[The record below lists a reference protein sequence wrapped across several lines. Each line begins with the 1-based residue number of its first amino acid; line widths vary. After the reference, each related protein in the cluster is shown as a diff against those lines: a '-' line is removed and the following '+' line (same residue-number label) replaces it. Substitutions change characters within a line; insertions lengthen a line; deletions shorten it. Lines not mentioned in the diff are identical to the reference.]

1 MVKHPKRQNLT
12 LFILLLFTFSFIS
25 CARAIKDT
33 VDIETVFCPR
43 EDCHAVFLS
52 TLKNATTID
61 CAFYD
66 LDDPPLI
73 SLLKAKQAHLVMD
86 EDNAISSDKEH
97 LHIRKGKWLMHNKF
111 CILDGKTVLTG
122 SLNPTTNGFTRNNN
136 NLLIINSRKIT
147 LLYEKEFQELW
158 SSPSAQKSSPY
169 STISYDSSSLSIYFC
184 PEDHCQDHLLK
195 ELETA
200 KESIGI
206 MVFSFTDKDI
216 AEELIKKHQEGVRVQ
231 GVMEKQQ
238 LHMPYSIGPLLE
250 KSGIILQ
257 PDANPALLHH
267 KVFIIDNKTVI
278 TGSYNPTKNG
288 DENNDENMLIIRD
301 RKVASRFL
309 EEFDFIRGV
318 ADGKT

>member
-97 LHIRKGKWLMHNKF
+97 LHIRKGKGLMHNKF

-136 NLLIINSRKIT
+136 NLLIINSRKNCSNH
-147 LLYEKEFQELW
+147 EK
-158 SSPSAQKSSPY
+158 PK
-169 STISYDSSSLSIYFC
+169 ISLI
-184 PEDHCQDHLLK
+184 
-195 ELETA
+195 
-200 KESIGI
+200 
-206 MVFSFTDKDI
+206 V
-216 AEELIKKHQEGVRVQ
+216 LIKNRFSSFEPTATL
-231 GVMEKQQ
+231 M
-238 LHMPYSIGPLLE
+238 YLL
-250 KSGIILQ
+250 SCILKKLASVTMT
-257 PDANPALLHH
+257 PFCCR
-267 KVFIIDNKTVI
+267 FIIT
-278 TGSYNPTKNG
+278 
-288 DENNDENMLIIRD
+288 
-301 RKVASRFL
+301 FL
-309 EEFDFIRGV
+309 
-318 ADGKT
+318 T